1 MRFPV
6 TQELSFR
13 VLDKRE
19 GGRTGRGKTLDLSS
33 QAVRFT
39 SDEPPALDSSVEL
52 SIDWPVLLEGR
63 CLMKL
68 VVLGT
73 VTRLEHQVAVVSVR
87 ATQFRTRRRLADAP
101 LMAHAG

>member
-6 TQELSFR
+6 AQELSFR
-13 VLDKRE
+13 VLDRKE
-19 GGRTGRGKTLDLSS
+19 GSRTGRGKTVDLSS

-39 SDEPPALDSSVEL
+39 SDQPPALDSLVEL

-63 CLMKL
+63 CLLKL

-73 VTRLEHQVAVVSVR
+73 VTRLEYQTAVVSVR
-87 ATQFRTRRRLADAP
+87 ATQFRTRGR
-101 LMAHAG
+101 MAELQVAAQAG